1 MPTEFNFGIHRPFAF
16 DVIAFE
22 EQKLIEIFG
31 DHISLS
37 NSCLNSS
44 SGSSSSRPHPH
55 VYGNIFNNCRSSI
68 AESSNNSNNSSD
80 NNDNNNNNN
89 SSSSS
94 SNNNNNNN
102 NNSNNSNHNSSSS
115 SSSSSTA
122 ADSRSTVNS
131 SDSGEVQH
139 LKETDES
146 LDDFDDSKVEDGED
160 NDGGK
165 DREVSST
172 GEISLS
178 RRALKK
184 KEQQEILS
192 ILEEEGVL
200 DEEEGKQA
208 DEINKLTGKPLPED
222 VLLYAVPVC
231 GPYSAIRSFKYSVK
245 LTPGTM
251 KKGKHRPCISR
262 DSIH

>member
-1 MPTEFNFGIHRPFAF
+1 M
-16 DVIAFE
+16 
-22 EQKLIEIFG
+22 
-31 DHISLS
+31 
-37 NSCLNSS
+37 
-44 SGSSSSRPHPH
+44 
-55 VYGNIFNNCRSSI
+55 
-68 AESSNNSNNSSD
+68 
-80 NNDNNNNNN
+80 
-89 SSSSS
+89 
-94 SNNNNNNN
+94 
-102 NNSNNSNHNSSSS
+102 
-115 SSSSSTA
+115 
-122 ADSRSTVNS
+122 
-131 SDSGEVQH
+131 
-139 LKETDES
+139 KETDES

-160 NDGGK
+160 NDGEK
-165 DREVSST
+165 DREVSNT

-251 KKGKHRPCISR
+251 KKGKHRPCICR